1 MQDRPHAAE
10 LAEAVREFIETEV
23 LPGIDDP
30 RLRFR
35 TLVAANGL
43 GILEREIALGAPL
56 VRREVGSLARLLG
69 HADPLPDDI
78 EELRR
83 RAGDLNRELALRIR
97 TGDIPEDTLAH
108 LLATVADKLRVA
120 SPRYLERYNALT
132 GRHLTLASLD
142 YWEIVGNLKW
152 AIGALTQSRRHLSGQ
167 QRSVELAVLGRL
179 AAEMEF
185 ELLHLLERAG

>member
-10 LAEAVREFIETEV
+10 LAQAVREFIETEV

-56 VRREVGSLARLLG
+56 VRREAGSLARLLG
-69 HADPLPDDI
+69 HADPLPDDL

-83 RAGDLNRELALRIR
+83 LVSDLNRELALRIR
-97 TGDIPEDTLAH
+97 ADDAPEGTLAH

-120 SPRYLERYNALT
+120 SPRYLERY
-132 GRHLTLASLD
+132 R
-142 YWEIVGNLKW
+142 
-152 AIGALTQSRRHLSGQ
+152 
-167 QRSVELAVLGRL
+167 
-179 AAEMEF
+179 
-185 ELLHLLERAG
+185 

>member
-10 LAEAVREFIETEV
+10 LAQAVREFIETEV

-56 VRREVGSLARLLG
+56 VRREVGSLARLLA
-69 HADPLPDDI
+69 HADPLPDDV

-97 TGDIPEDTLAH
+97 TGDIPEGALAH

-120 SPRYLERYNALT
+120 SPRYLERY
-132 GRHLTLASLD
+132 R
-142 YWEIVGNLKW
+142 
-152 AIGALTQSRRHLSGQ
+152 
-167 QRSVELAVLGRL
+167 
-179 AAEMEF
+179 
-185 ELLHLLERAG
+185 

>member
-10 LAEAVREFIETEV
+10 LAQAVREFIETEV

-56 VRREVGSLARLLG
+56 VRREVGSLARLLR
-69 HADPLPDDI
+69 HADPLPEDI

-97 TGDIPEDTLAH
+97 AGDIPEGTLAH
-108 LLATVADKLRVA
+108 LLSTVADKLRVA
-120 SPRYLERYNALT
+120 SPRYLERY
-132 GRHLTLASLD
+132 R
-142 YWEIVGNLKW
+142 
-152 AIGALTQSRRHLSGQ
+152 
-167 QRSVELAVLGRL
+167 
-179 AAEMEF
+179 
-185 ELLHLLERAG
+185 

>member
-10 LAEAVREFIETEV
+10 LAQAVREFIETEV

-43 GILEREIALGAPL
+43 GILERELALEAPL
-56 VRREVGSLARLLG
+56 VRREVGSLALLLG
-69 HADPLPDDI
+69 HADPPPDDL

-83 RAGDLNRELALRIR
+83 RVSDLNRELALRIR
-97 TGDIPEDTLAH
+97 ADDTPEGTLAH

-120 SPRYLERYNALT
+120 SPRYLERY
-132 GRHLTLASLD
+132 R
-142 YWEIVGNLKW
+142 
-152 AIGALTQSRRHLSGQ
+152 
-167 QRSVELAVLGRL
+167 
-179 AAEMEF
+179 
-185 ELLHLLERAG
+185 

>member
-10 LAEAVREFIETEV
+10 LAQAVREFIEIEV

-69 HADPLPDDI
+69 RTESIPDDVD
-78 EELRR
+78 ELRQ
-83 RAGDLNRELALRIR
+83 RATDLNRELAQRIR
-97 TGDIPEDTLAH
+97 AGDAPEGTLAH
-108 LLATVADKLRVA
+108 LVATVADKLRVA
-120 SPRYLERYNALT
+120 SPRYLERY
-132 GRHLTLASLD
+132 R
-142 YWEIVGNLKW
+142 
-152 AIGALTQSRRHLSGQ
+152 
-167 QRSVELAVLGRL
+167 
-179 AAEMEF
+179 
-185 ELLHLLERAG
+185 